1 MGIIAMKV
9 FADGAMYGK
18 DNHFSRQPA
27 DVVRNVGSPAIPSAP
42 LVRYSLSTP
51 GISTAIIG
59 VGHIDKDRNRDQ
71 LEQNLA
77 ASRLSGQMDGAERKR
92 IEQLA
97 ARAKN
102 GMTNYFQRKAELL
115 GAPRN
120 AAVSQEMQTDQ
131 RVARLAWQTAYAGD
145 QPLSHY
151 EIQRDEFRSADFGAA
166 PHLQTVIGRVEHRP
180 QTTLEPFT
188 FNDPLTDKLPHRY
201 SVIAVDAAGRRAAS
215 QDLLL
220 PAAG

>member
-1 MGIIAMKV
+1 MNANDRRYFNHQYNVIPVAAAKNMGIIAMKV

-59 VGHIDKDRNRDQ
+59 IGHIDKDRNRDQ

-77 ASRLSGQMDGAERKR
+77 VSRLSGQMDGAERKR

-102 GMTNYFQRKAELL
+102 GMTNYFQRKAE
-115 GAPRN
+115 APVMSPAQCDRFPGNAGGSTSSASGLADGLCRRPAVESLRN
-120 AAVSQEMQTDQ
+120 SE
-131 RVARLAWQTAYAGD
+131 
-145 QPLSHY
+145 
-151 EIQRDEFRSADFGAA
+151 
-166 PHLQTVIGRVEHRP
+166 GRI
-180 QTTLEPFT
+180 
-188 FNDPLTDKLPHRY
+188 
-201 SVIAVDAAGRRAAS
+201 S
-215 QDLLL
+215 
-220 PAAG
+220 